1 MGHLTLELIL
11 WLLLA
16 FLIGCILG
24 CLFRKLFGGS
34 GETEKIGAAAA
45 GATAVAAATTAK
57 AAASKAADV
66 KPATPKVEAKKVAAP
81 KPVEPKPVTPEP
93 AAPKPVTAAAT
104 GVAKRPKGLASARGG
119 KADELQRISGI
130 GPKIDKTLHSLG
142 FFHFD
147 QIANWSKDEEK
158 WVDEHL
164 RFKGRIEREEW
175 IPQAKLLAAGKEAEF
190 TRLYGTGGMASSDG
204 RSASGLRTRKTAK
217 STAAKTKPVSKSKT
231 PEKAKAVS
239 KPKRAVATG
248 VAKAPKKLKTARG
261 GKADDLQRISG
272 VGPKLEKTLHGLGFF
287 HFDQIADWTPDEVQ
301 WVDENLT
308 FKGRI
313 DREEWIP
320 QAKLLAAGD
329 EKKFEQ
335 RYGTGGLKDKKTGKT
350 KSGSRTRKS

>member
-34 GETEKIGAAAA
+34 PDTAKVGAPAAA
-45 GATAVAAATTAK
+45 ATAVAAATTAK
-57 AAASKAADV
+57 AAAP
-66 KPATPKVEAKKVAAP
+66 KPAAP
-81 KPVEPKPVTPEP
+81 KP
-93 AAPKPVTAAAT
+93 AAPKPVATKVEAPKPAAPKPKTAVAT
-104 GVAKRPKGLASARGG
+104 GVAKRPKGMVSARGG

-130 GPKIDKTLHSLG
+130 GPKIDKTLQSLG
-142 FFHFD
+142 YFHFD
-147 QIANWSKDEEK
+147 QIANWNKDEEK

-164 RFKGRIEREEW
+164 RFSGRIEREEW
-175 IPQAKLLAAGKEAEF
+175 ISQAKLLAAGKEAEF
-190 TRLYGTGGMASSDG
+190 TRLYGSSGMKFSGGKTASGSRTPKASSG
-204 RSASGLRTRKTAK
+204 KSATATAKPKTA
-217 STAAKTKPVSKSKT
+217 
-231 PEKAKAVS
+231 S
-239 KPKRAVATG
+239 KPKPKAPPKPKKAVATG
-248 VAKAPKKLKTARG
+248 VAKAPRKLTSARG

-287 HFDQIADWTPDEVQ
+287 HFDQISEWTPDEVQ

-329 EKKFEQ
+329 EKKFAR
-335 RYGTGGLKDKKTGKT
+335 RYGTGGLKDRKTGKA